1 MTAVAGL
8 SVHSEFDFEM
18 YLSQMER
25 PEPVRIPSPNP
36 ERYNPLNESFEDKC
50 QLNEAARKFLE
61 SVGVTALPKLQRLV
75 FNQLTQ
81 QRIVLFRKVNVDS
94 ARVPISLA
102 LLHRIANAP
111 GRVLFVYKTE
121 AKANAYLTQLR
132 ESSPALKPQSYLS
145 PLNSMIL
152 NDKRAVTKPYRFLAF
167 PLPRLVNLL
176 NHKSLELSGISFVFF
191 VETDAILKTHAADF
205 EAFVNLVRQ
214 KGRETQLGF
223 VAADNL
229 EETTATLGD
238 YFGGLASFENR
249 LP

>member
-1 MTAVAGL
+1 MTAVVGL
-8 SVHSEFDFEM
+8 SVHSEFDFDL
-18 YLSQMER
+18 YLSQMEG

-50 QLNEAARKFLE
+50 QLSEVARKFLE

-81 QRIVLFRKVNVDS
+81 QRVVFFRKVSPES
-94 ARVPISLA
+94 ARMPTALA
-102 LLHRIANAP
+102 LLYRISNAP

-132 ESSPALKPQSYLS
+132 ELSPGLKTQSYLS

-152 NDKRAVTKPYRFLAF
+152 NDKKAVTKPHRFLAF

-176 NHKSLELSGISFVFF
+176 NHKSLELSGVNFVLF
-191 VETDAILKTHAADF
+191 VETDAVLKAHPADF

-223 VAADNL
+223 VSRSSLD
-229 EETTATLGD
+229 ETASTLGD
-238 YFGGLASFENR
+238 FFGGLASFENR